1 MGWLAF
7 SATDKWQNWSLVP
20 LVGSIWNN
28 EPLPLVSYIPQ
39 FTCMCIYFGQV
50 SSSIGRWI
58 LEGMGVYNPYSG
70 VTTNQSESFNSVLK
84 RLQSWREVSV
94 DAIVLALYQ
103 LQAFYT
109 NEVQRGFAG
118 LGNFSLSAEFAAA
131 RRPAEEIVTIA
142 TFQPDEIVAR
152 IQQRSVPVIVN
163 TEGDKQGTENLPPE
177 EDDFSPPSSTQH
189 SRARYSYSTD
199 CFCSWGGGGGG
210 AL

>member
-84 RLQSWREVSV
+84 RLQSWREVPV

-118 LGNFSLSAEFAAA
+118 LGKFSLSAEFAAA

-142 TFQPDEIVAR
+142 TFW
-152 IQQRSVPVIVN
+152 
-163 TEGDKQGTENLPPE
+163 PE
-177 EDDFSPPSSTQH
+177 FNRGVFLSLSTQRVINREPRISH
-189 SRARYSYSTD
+189 QRKMTSVHLLALSILVQGIHIPLTV
-199 CFCSWGGGGGG
+199 FVHGGGGGG
-210 AL
+210 EF